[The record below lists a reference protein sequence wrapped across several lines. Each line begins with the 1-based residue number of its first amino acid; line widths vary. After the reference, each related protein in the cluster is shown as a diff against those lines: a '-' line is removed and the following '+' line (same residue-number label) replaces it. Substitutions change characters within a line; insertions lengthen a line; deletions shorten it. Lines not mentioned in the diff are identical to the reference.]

1 MANLANLFYN
11 GDIVIFSGGN
21 TDGGT
26 IKDAD
31 RRKQRKYNFDYS
43 DYRHIASCAAF
54 QHDNKV
60 NKIMFFTFTIKQ
72 NLTDTSETNKAWSYF
87 LKLMRTRHNLNSY
100 IWVAERQKRGAVHY
114 HTLLDIPYIKYS
126 EIKLLFSRSF
136 ARFNIEVSET
146 NSVSGSKNGNSIVSN
161 VDKAVK
167 YLTKYMTKELKQ
179 SFTGRNYAISNN
191 INIKP
196 RKINVE
202 QAQNLAETAHSVFK
216 TEYITVIHADLKES
230 IEVYNSEISE
240 IQTVEHIKEV
250 ETRREQRKERRLK
263 IDKRLDVN
271 TKTILLYSKFAYQIE
286 YIMKLQHPFHEMEI
300 IQNLEIAQKNYRFGF
315 CKLYKPQ
322 LKEYGNYN
330 FLDSPSNMDMEHP
343 REFSFRE

>member
-21 TDGGT
+21 DNPAM
-26 IKDAD
+26 IKDTD
-31 RRKQRKYNFDYS
+31 RRKQRRYNFDYS

-72 NLTDTSETNKAWSYF
+72 NLTDTSQTNKAWSYF
-87 LKLMRTRHNLNSY
+87 LKLMRTRHKLNSF

-114 HTLLDIPYIKYS
+114 HTLLDIPFIKYS
-126 EIKLLFSRSF
+126 EIKLLFSRTF
-136 ARFNIEVSET
+136 ARYNIEVSEK

-167 YLTKYMTKELKQ
+167 YLTKYMTKELNQ
-179 SFTGRNYAISNN
+179 SFSGRNYAISNN

-202 QAQNLAETAHSVFK
+202 QAQTLAETAQSVFK
-216 TEYITVIHADLKES
+216 TDYITVIHADLKEA
-230 IEVYNSEISE
+230 IEVYKSKETE
-240 IQTVEHIKEV
+240 LQTVEHLQQTEQ
-250 ETRREQRKERRLK
+250 RREQRR
-263 IDKRLDVN
+263 DKRIKTVNRLDNN
-271 TKTILLYSKFAYQIE
+271 TNTILLYSKFAYQIE
-286 YIMKLQHPFHEMEI
+286 HIMKLQYPFHKMEI
-300 IQNLEIAQKNYRFGF
+300 FQNLEIAQKNYKFGF
-315 CKLYKPQ
+315 CKLYKPKVKNDGLLQ
-322 LKEYGNYN
+322 TL
-330 FLDSPSNMDMEHP
+330 H
-343 REFSFRE
+343 EFSFYDT